1 MRAEARDLPGVHPL
15 RRFGDHSSIVRCEQS
30 AKLARY
36 PRSMNAPCGVRI
48 EVTLFA
54 VTKKAKAVQGVRVAS
69 IPVSAP
75 RGNSGRN
82 GRVSSTARRTKG
94 ARGAARDCAQ
104 HREGLGNPVCP
115 VHNEG
120 VSHNVKCAPGPVRI
134 RSRTGF
140 RLQRGSSS

>member
-1 MRAEARDLPGVHPL
+1 MPS
-15 RRFGDHSSIVRCEQS
+15 RFGDHSSIVRCEQS

-82 GRVSSTARRTKG
+82 GRASSTARRMKG
-94 ARGAARDCAQ
+94 VEEPRAIARSTVKASEIRCVRSTMRA
-104 HREGLGNPVCP
+104 PV
-115 VHNEG
+115 
-120 VSHNVKCAPGPVRI
+120 
-134 RSRTGF
+134 T
-140 RLQRGSSS
+140 